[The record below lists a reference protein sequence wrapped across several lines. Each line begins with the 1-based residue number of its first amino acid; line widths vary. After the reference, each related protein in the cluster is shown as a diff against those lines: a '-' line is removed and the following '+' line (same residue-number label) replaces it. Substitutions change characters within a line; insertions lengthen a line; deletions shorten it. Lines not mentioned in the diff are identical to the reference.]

1 VLEDVSMRA
10 IPVKYISSV
19 DLKLSNRA
27 TYKIDVSKKL
37 KKEWNNNTDEASRQL
52 EQIIS
57 EIHESIG
64 VELVEYILDFDLM
77 RSEISFTSS
86 RLGNENNSN
95 ND

>member
-1 VLEDVSMRA
+1 MKA

-19 DLKLSNRA
+19 DIQLKEKG
-27 TYKIDVSKKL
+27 TYSVDVSKKL
-37 KKEWNNNTDEASRQL
+37 KNEWSNNIDEASRQL

-57 EIHESIG
+57 EVHETHG

-77 RSEISFTSS
+77 RAEISFTSS